1 MSQEDAASPGSKP
14 TRASW
19 CSPLPGEA
27 STSSPE
33 LARIDPGTARLSVV
47 HNQGL
52 SRCVGS
58 ASAAPV
64 RLLVPVAEGTAVWA
78 YLTGFGGG
86 VVAGDRYD
94 ISVEV
99 GAAARVHVG
108 TSGATRAYR
117 STGAWAHLTNRV
129 SVGAGGLAV
138 WGCDPLAAFRG
149 ARVMQQSR
157 ADLAPDASLV
167 WIDGLT
173 AGRHTNGESRAGTVR
188 SRLSIDRAG
197 VPWLRDGVR
206 LEPSVAAGLA
216 PYTAISLVALVGP
229 LLADHATRLVTDLAA
244 RPVQPG
250 APLLI
255 TASPRPDG
263 AVLRLA
269 AVAQEL
275 IDRELR
281 RLLGPCIHPLLGDDP
296 WARRP

>member
-1 MSQEDAASPGSKP
+1 MTAEGPVVWSSGRPVVG
-14 TRASW
+14 
-19 CSPLPGEA
+19 LP
-27 STSSPE
+27 
-33 LARIDPGTARLSVV
+33 PGTARLEVAALGGV
-47 HNQGL
+47 

-64 RLLVPVAEGTAVWA
+64 RVLVPVTEGSAVWA

-94 ISVEV
+94 VNVDV
-99 GAAARVHVG
+99 GPAARVHVG

-117 STGAWAHLTNRV
+117 SAGSWAHLTNRIH
-129 SVGAGGLAV
+129 VGSDGLAV

-149 ARVMQQSR
+149 AQVVQQSR
-157 ADLAPDASLV
+157 ADLDADASLV

-173 AGRHTNGESRAGTVR
+173 AGRHANGESWAGTVR
-188 SRLSIDRAG
+188 SRLAIDRG
-197 VPWLRDGVR
+197 GTPWLRDGVH
-206 LEPSVAAGLA
+206 LDPPLGAQASACLGSAAFA

-229 LLADHATRLVTDLAA
+229 LVADLADSLVAQIA
-244 RPVQPG
+244 ERPVVAG
-250 APLLI
+250 APLLV
-255 TASPRPDG
+255 TASPRDGG

-281 RLLGPCIHPLLGDDP
+281 ALLGPCIHPLLGDDP

>member
-1 MSQEDAASPGSKP
+1 
-14 TRASW
+14 
-19 CSPLPGEA
+19 
-27 STSSPE
+27 
-33 LARIDPGTARLSVV
+33 V
-47 HNQGL
+47 
-52 SRCVGS
+52 
-58 ASAAPV
+58 
-64 RLLVPVAEGTAVWA
+64 LVPVTEGSAVWA

-94 ISVEV
+94 VNVDV
-99 GAAARVHVG
+99 GPAARVHVG

-117 STGAWAHLTNRV
+117 SAGSWAHLTNRIH
-129 SVGAGGLAV
+129 VGSDGLAV

-149 ARVMQQSR
+149 AQVVQQSR
-157 ADLAPDASLV
+157 ADLDPDASLV

-173 AGRHTNGESRAGTVR
+173 AGRHANGESWAGTVR
-188 SRLSIDRAG
+188 SRLAIDRGG

-206 LEPSVAAGLA
+206 LDPPLGAQASACLGSAAFA

-229 LLADHATRLVTDLAA
+229 LVADLADSLVTQIAE
-244 RPVQPG
+244 RPVVAG
-250 APLLI
+250 APLLV
-255 TASPRPDG
+255 TASPRDGG

-281 RLLGPCIHPLLGDDP
+281 ALLGPCIHPLLGDDP